1 MDLNKL
7 LSKENIMM
15 KDIDLKNHIDLI
27 IQFIKQDL
35 IMIIQITIIMGIKN
49 LINLLMKRKK
59 NMDTN
64 NLTNKNMMTILTNKA
79 MSIIIL
85 FKEIMVDVQTVNNV
99 LKVNAVLNG
108 DIAV

>member
-1 MDLNKL
+1 
-7 LSKENIMM
+7 
-15 KDIDLKNHIDLI
+15 
-27 IQFIKQDL
+27 
-35 IMIIQITIIMGIKN
+35 MIIQITIIMGIKN

-85 FKEIMVDVQTVNNV
+85 FKEIMVDVQTVINV

>member
-85 FKEIMVDVQTVNNV
+85 FKEIMVDVQTVINV

>member
-59 NMDTN
+59 IMDTN

-85 FKEIMVDVQTVNNV
+85 FKEIMVDVQTVINV

>member
-59 NMDTN
+59 IMDTN

-79 MSIIIL
+79 ISIIIL
-85 FKEIMVDVQTVNNV
+85 FKEIMVDVQTVINV

>member
-1 MDLNKL
+1 
-7 LSKENIMM
+7 
-15 KDIDLKNHIDLI
+15 
-27 IQFIKQDL
+27 
-35 IMIIQITIIMGIKN
+35 MIIQITIIMGIKN

-59 NMDTN
+59 IMDTN

-85 FKEIMVDVQTVNNV
+85 FKEIMVDVQTVIDV

>member
-1 MDLNKL
+1 
-7 LSKENIMM
+7 MM

-85 FKEIMVDVQTVNNV
+85 FKEIMVDVQTVINV

>member
-1 MDLNKL
+1 
-7 LSKENIMM
+7 MM

-59 NMDTN
+59 IMDTN

-85 FKEIMVDVQTVNNV
+85 FKEIMVDVQTVINV

>member
-1 MDLNKL
+1 
-7 LSKENIMM
+7 
-15 KDIDLKNHIDLI
+15 
-27 IQFIKQDL
+27 
-35 IMIIQITIIMGIKN
+35 
-49 LINLLMKRKK
+49 MKRKK
-59 NMDTN
+59 IMDTN

-85 FKEIMVDVQTVNNV
+85 FKEIMVDVQTVINV